1 MWYYIRVSNK
11 TTKELT
17 IMSTEQEYLDRA
29 VRHRLI
35 SIIGRNLELI
45 KDNAIEFKAMLNH
58 KDRQGTLNLT
68 NAQLEAVLQAVETL
82 RETQLEQRKLIGD

>member
-35 SIIGRNLELI
+35 SIIGRDLELI

-68 NAQLEAVLQAVETL
+68 NAQLETVLQAVETL
-82 RETQLEQRKLIGD
+82 REAQLEQRKLIGD

>member
-1 MWYYIRVSNK
+1 
-11 TTKELT
+11 
-17 IMSTEQEYLDRA
+17 MSTEQEYLDRA

-68 NAQLEAVLQAVETL
+68 NTQLETVLQAVETL
-82 RETQLEQRKLIGD
+82 REAQLEQRKLIGD

>member
-1 MWYYIRVSNK
+1 M
-11 TTKELT
+11 T
-17 IMSTEQEYLDRA
+17 TEQEYLDRA

-35 SIIGRNLELI
+35 SIIGRDLELI

-68 NAQLEAVLQAVETL
+68 NEQLEAVLQAVETL

>member
-1 MWYYIRVSNK
+1 
-11 TTKELT
+11 
-17 IMSTEQEYLDRA
+17 MSTEQEYLDRA

-68 NAQLEAVLQAVETL
+68 NEQLETVLQAVETL
-82 RETQLEQRKLIGD
+82 REAQLEQRKLIGD

>member
-1 MWYYIRVSNK
+1 
-11 TTKELT
+11 
-17 IMSTEQEYLDRA
+17 MSTEQEYLDRA

-68 NAQLEAVLQAVETL
+68 NAQLETVLQAVETL
-82 RETQLEQRKLIGD
+82 REAQLEQRKLIGD

>member
-1 MWYYIRVSNK
+1 
-11 TTKELT
+11 
-17 IMSTEQEYLDRA
+17 MSTEQEYLDRA

>member
-1 MWYYIRVSNK
+1 
-11 TTKELT
+11 
-17 IMSTEQEYLDRA
+17 MSTEQEYLDRA
-29 VRHRLI
+29 IKHRLI

-68 NAQLEAVLQAVETL
+68 NAQLETVLQAVETL
-82 RETQLEQRKLIGD
+82 REAQLEQRKLIGD

>member
-1 MWYYIRVSNK
+1 
-11 TTKELT
+11 
-17 IMSTEQEYLDRA
+17 MSTEQEYLDRA

-58 KDRQGTLNLT
+58 KDRQDTLNLT

>member
-1 MWYYIRVSNK
+1 
-11 TTKELT
+11 
-17 IMSTEQEYLDRA
+17 MSTEQEQLDRA

-35 SIIGRNLELI
+35 SVIGRDLELI
-45 KDNAIEFKAMLNH
+45 KDNAIEFKAILNH

-68 NAQLEAVLQAVETL
+68 NEQLEAVLQAVETL

>member
-1 MWYYIRVSNK
+1 MWFYIRVSNK
-11 TTKELT
+11 TKELT

-35 SIIGRNLELI
+35 SIIGRDLELI
-45 KDNAIEFKAMLNH
+45 KDNAIEFKAILNH

-68 NAQLEAVLQAVETL
+68 NAQLETVLQAVEAL
-82 RETQLEQRKLIGD
+82 REAQLEQRKLIGD

>member
-1 MWYYIRVSNK
+1 
-11 TTKELT
+11 
-17 IMSTEQEYLDRA
+17 MSTEQEYLDRA
-29 VRHRLI
+29 IRNRLI
-35 SIIGRNLELI
+35 SVIGRDLELI

-68 NAQLEAVLQAVETL
+68 NEQLEAVLQAVETL

>member
-1 MWYYIRVSNK
+1 
-11 TTKELT
+11 
-17 IMSTEQEYLDRA
+17 MSTEQEQLDRA
-29 VRHRLI
+29 TRHRLI
-35 SIIGRNLELI
+35 ATIGRDLELI

-68 NAQLEAVLQAVETL
+68 NEQLEAVLQAVETL

>member
-1 MWYYIRVSNK
+1 
-11 TTKELT
+11 
-17 IMSTEQEYLDRA
+17 MSTEQEYLNRA

-35 SIIGRNLELI
+35 SIIGRDLELI

-68 NAQLEAVLQAVETL
+68 NEQLETVLQAVETL
-82 RETQLEQRKLIGD
+82 REAQLEQRKLIGD